1 MKKAVAGD
9 REVALELEE
18 HLGMVELRIRLQ
30 KVLDR
35 LGMVFF
41 SLRFSLWGLTRII
54 VLGEQH
60 LMPPLTS
67 VLTSSTALHAFA
79 VPFISP
85 ISRFADLLLRSP
97 VINSLVSNSHSTTT
111 PALRDFFTDAREGDS
126 PGPSEL
132 STFLCVSFCCRE
144 MKSFEEVGASQRCI
158 TYSLF

>member
-18 HLGMVELRIRLQ
+18 HLGMVELRIRLE

-97 VINSLVSNSHSTTT
+97 MINSLVSNSHSTTT
-111 PALRDFFTDAREGDS
+111 PAMRDFFTTPERVTAQVQANYL
-126 PGPSEL
+126 PSSAFPSAAER
-132 STFLCVSFCCRE
+132 C
-144 MKSFEEVGASQRCI
+144 FEEVGASQRCI